1 MTEHARPHSPARKP
15 DPITGLPRPPRAP
28 VLVTWRSEG
37 RTRRAFARFPPA
49 PPGEGPILEWCH
61 GLDTGLLKAG
71 LFVSGLGVLRYCW
84 LDWGFEWA
92 RTWWL
97 WAIAAAAAVPF
108 YLRGRSEGY
117 SAGADW
123 FASSTRSYVKL
134 YKLKTIAIER
144 PGDAA
149 EPWLVLTDGYGGS
162 ARAPLH
168 RIQRKR
174 ALWDLVYNG
183 IAHSV
188 HRGPATA
195 TGRALDLLELR

>member
-28 VLVTWRSEG
+28 VVMTWRSEG
-37 RTRRAFARFPPA
+37 RTRRTFARFPPA

-61 GLDTGLLKAG
+61 GMDPALLKAG
-71 LFVSGLGVLRYCW
+71 LFVSGLGIFHYCW

-97 WAIAAAAAVPF
+97 WAIAAAAGVPF
-108 YLRGRSEGY
+108 YLHGRSEGY

-123 FASSTRSYVKL
+123 FASSRTTYVRL
-134 YKLKTIAIER
+134 YELVRIDIETSAE
-144 PGDAA
+144 DS

-168 RIQRKR
+168 RIQRTR

-188 HRGPATA
+188 HRGPGAAT
-195 TGRALDLLELR
+195 TRALDVLKLR